1 VATER
6 TGTMESWRGFGSDNH
21 AGIHPEVLSAIV
33 EANEGHAHPYGDD
46 PWTARATR
54 AVRAQV
60 GDEAQVAFVFN
71 GTGANVAGLAAVCRP
86 WESVICAE
94 SAHIMTDECGAPE
107 HIAGVKLIPVATPD
121 GKLTPELIKPAL
133 TGFGS
138 EHHIQP
144 KVISVS
150 NVTELGTV
158 YTARE
163 LQMLAEL
170 AHSKK
175 MLLHV
180 DGARIANAAVGA
192 GSSLRALSGDSG
204 VDVLSLGG
212 TKNGM
217 LAGEAVVLFG
227 AARTDDLAYV
237 RKQSGQ
243 LASKMRFISAQFVA
257 MYEGDLWRRA
267 ATNAN
272 LMATRLAEGAQ
283 AKTIDIAF
291 PVQANEVFA
300 LLADDS
306 IQALQDRFHF
316 YAWEEGLAHQ
326 HSLVRWV
333 TSWDTTS
340 VDVDELVRAL

>member
-1 VATER
+1 
-6 TGTMESWRGFGSDNH
+6 
-21 AGIHPEVLSAIV
+21 
-33 EANEGHAHPYGDD
+33 
-46 PWTARATR
+46 
-54 AVRAQV
+54 
-60 GDEAQVAFVFN
+60 
-71 GTGANVAGLAAVCRP
+71 VCKP

-107 HIAGVKLIPVATPD
+107 HIANVKLIPVHTPD
-121 GKLTPELIKPAL
+121 GKLTPELVEPAL
-133 TGFGS
+133 TGFGF
-138 EHHIQP
+138 EHHSQP

-163 LQMLAEL
+163 LQVLADL

-180 DGARIANAAVGA
+180 DGARIANAAAGTGA
-192 GSSLRALSGDSG
+192 PLSALSGGSG

-257 MYEGDLWRRA
+257 MYEGDLWRRSA
-267 ATNAN
+267 NSAN
-272 LMATRLAEGAQ
+272 LMARRLAEGAQ
-283 AKTIDIAF
+283 AKGVEIAF

-300 LLADDS
+300 LLPDDS

-316 YAWEEGLAHQ
+316 YAWEEGLAER

-340 VDVDELVRAL
+340 VEVDELVRAL